1 MDGLLCAPLDIVE
14 FGNYHIFDCGTQAS
28 NVVDQLRTLRVVLRP
43 SLVDASSRIPGSAFD
58 TFFKNIHKAPFVA
71 SIIAQI
77 ITGAEVLP
85 GNAIENIASSSPIIT
100 CAKNASGDSNNHG
113 ALLSRILSEGET
125 ACNTQNSRAC
135 YIAHTPVIV
144 LCKSHFQSPSMPAPG
159 RCMEQWPG
167 THDYAEAG
175 NTFSSTSVR
184 LP

>member
-1 MDGLLCAPLDIVE
+1 MDIVE

-28 NVVDQLRTLRVVLRP
+28 EIVDQLRTLRAVLRP
-43 SLVDASSRIPGSAFD
+43 SLADARSRIPGAAFD
-58 TFFKNIHKAPFVA
+58 TFFKNTHKAPFVA

-77 ITGAEVLP
+77 ITGAKVLP

-100 CAKNASGDSNNHG
+100 CAKNASVDSTNNHS

-125 ACNTQNSRAC
+125 ACNTRNSRAC

-144 LCKSHFQSPSMPAPG
+144 LCKRHFQSPSMPAPG

-175 NTFSSTSVR
+175 NTFSGTTVR
-184 LP
+184 LF